1 MNEKINNLNRYLNN
15 EEIRMFKQIII
26 EALLDVIDKTELGYY
41 YNFPKISNIINTK
54 IEKIFVTGDDLAEL
68 IKIQGNTLILNKVFA
83 NINFSDKKQIIDFIS
98 KEKCIL
104 IKIKE
109 TGLKIIASKSLN
121 PNFKEA
127 LAIYFSSNQ
136 EKTKESFYD
145 RKYYTGLPF
154 MDLKEKIISSL
165 NIFVNNETL
174 AQTLSL
180 GDLNLSNKVDQIS
193 NHHGTLKTIVKYLDR
208 INMIQLKISNCNL
221 RYAQTENLYYQVL
234 NKINNLRKENID
246 IEKLIEEIYDM
257 NYDKLNLDKETQ
269 KKLIS
274 TIRIYDL
281 YNISSSEKEK
291 ILNDPFN
298 YKNENKNFIEKL
310 KIILEQIKEETSK
323 TLMLLDKEYIKLND
337 YIVNNL
343 LSKYLKNQKHIEE
356 EKLVNIFQNFEY
368 EIDDYY
374 SYLEKSK
381 ATKKLKKKL
390 GKNQ

>member
-26 EALLDVIDKTELGYY
+26 EALLDVTDKTELGYY
-41 YNFPKISNIINTK
+41 YNFSKISNIINTK

-154 MDLKEKIISSL
+154 MDLKEKIINSL

-246 IEKLIEEIYDM
+246 IEKLIE
-257 NYDKLNLDKETQ
+257 
-269 KKLIS
+269 
-274 TIRIYDL
+274 
-281 YNISSSEKEK
+281 
-291 ILNDPFN
+291 
-298 YKNENKNFIEKL
+298 
-310 KIILEQIKEETSK
+310 
-323 TLMLLDKEYIKLND
+323 
-337 YIVNNL
+337 
-343 LSKYLKNQKHIEE
+343 
-356 EKLVNIFQNFEY
+356 
-368 EIDDYY
+368 
-374 SYLEKSK
+374 
-381 ATKKLKKKL
+381 
-390 GKNQ
+390 

>member
-26 EALLDVIDKTELGYY
+26 EALLDVTDKTELGYY
-41 YNFPKISNIINTK
+41 YNFSKISNIINTK

-180 GDLNLSNKVDQIS
+180 GDLNLSNKIDQIS

-246 IEKLIEEIYDM
+246 IEKLIEEIYNM

-323 TLMLLDKEYIKLND
+323 TLILLDKEYIKLND

-343 LSKYLKNQKHIEE
+343 LSKYLKNQKTTEE
-356 EKLVNIFQNFEY
+356 ELINIFQNFEY
-368 EIDDYY
+368 EIDDDY

-381 ATKKLKKKL
+381 VTKKLKKKL

>member
-1 MNEKINNLNRYLNN
+1 MDEKINNLNHYLNN

-26 EALLDVIDKTELGYY
+26 EALLDVTDKTELGYY
-41 YNFPKISNIINTK
+41 YNFSKISNIINTK

-83 NINFSDKKQIIDFIS
+83 NINFSDKKQILDFIS

-109 TGLKIIASKSLN
+109 AGLKIIASKSLN

-193 NHHGTLKTIVKYLDR
+193 NHHGTLKTIVKCLDR

-246 IEKLIEEIYDM
+246 IEKLIEEIYNM

-281 YNISSSEKEK
+281 YNVSSSEK

-298 YKNENKNFIEKL
+298 YKNENFIEKL

-323 TLMLLDKEYIKLND
+323 ALMLLDKEYIKLND

-368 EIDDYY
+368 EIDDDY

-390 GKNQ
+390 EKNQ

>member
-1 MNEKINNLNRYLNN
+1 MDKKINNLNHYLNN

-26 EALLDVIDKTELGYY
+26 EALLDVTDKTELGYY
-41 YNFPKISNIINTK
+41 YNFSKISNIINTK

-83 NINFSDKKQIIDFIS
+83 NINFSDKKQILDFIS

-109 TGLKIIASKSLN
+109 AGLKIIASKSLN

-136 EKTKESFYD
+136 GKTKESFYD

-180 GDLNLSNKVDQIS
+180 GDLNLSNKIDQIS

-246 IEKLIEEIYDM
+246 IEKLIEEIYNM

-281 YNISSSEKEK
+281 YNVSSSEK

-298 YKNENKNFIEKL
+298 YKNENFIEKL

-323 TLMLLDKEYIKLND
+323 ALMLLDKEYIKLND

-368 EIDDYY
+368 EIDDDY

-390 GKNQ
+390 EKNQ

>member
-26 EALLDVIDKTELGYY
+26 EALLDVTDKTELGYY
-41 YNFPKISNIINTK
+41 YNFSKISNIINTK

-136 EKTKESFYD
+136 EKAKESFYD

-180 GDLNLSNKVDQIS
+180 GDLNLSNKIDQIS

-208 INMIQLKISNCNL
+208 INIIQLKISNCNL

-246 IEKLIEEIYDM
+246 IEKLIEEIYNM

-323 TLMLLDKEYIKLND
+323 TLILLDKEYIKLND

-343 LSKYLKNQKHIEE
+343 LSKYLKNQKTTEE
-356 EKLVNIFQNFEY
+356 ELINIFQNFEY
-368 EIDDYY
+368 EIDDDY

-381 ATKKLKKKL
+381 VTKKLKKKL

>member
-26 EALLDVIDKTELGYY
+26 EALLDVTDKTELGYY

-154 MDLKEKIISSL
+154 MDLKEKIINSL

-274 TIRIYDL
+274 IIRIYDL

-310 KIILEQIKEETSK
+310 KVILEQIKEETSK
-323 TLMLLDKEYIKLND
+323 TLILLDKEYIKLND

-343 LSKYLKNQKHIEE
+343 LSKYLKNQKTTEE
-356 EKLVNIFQNFEY
+356 ELINIFQNFEY
-368 EIDDYY
+368 EIDDDY

-381 ATKKLKKKL
+381 VTKKLKKKL

>member
-26 EALLDVIDKTELGYY
+26 EALLDVTDKTELGYY
-41 YNFPKISNIINTK
+41 YNFSKISNIINTK

-154 MDLKEKIISSL
+154 MDLKEKIINSL

-310 KIILEQIKEETSK
+310 KVILEQIKEETSK
-323 TLMLLDKEYIKLND
+323 TLILLDKEYIKLND

-343 LSKYLKNQKHIEE
+343 LSKYLKNQKTTEE
-356 EKLVNIFQNFEY
+356 ELINIFQNFEY
-368 EIDDYY
+368 EIDDDY

-381 ATKKLKKKL
+381 VTKKLKKKL

>member
-1 MNEKINNLNRYLNN
+1 MDEKINNLNHYLNN

-26 EALLDVIDKTELGYY
+26 EALLDVTDKTELGYY
-41 YNFPKISNIINTK
+41 YNFSKISNIINTK

-83 NINFSDKKQIIDFIS
+83 NINFSDKKQILDFIS

-109 TGLKIIASKSLN
+109 AGLKTIASKSLN

-136 EKTKESFYD
+136 EKTKKSFYD

-180 GDLNLSNKVDQIS
+180 GDLNLSNKIDQIS

-246 IEKLIEEIYDM
+246 IEKLIEEIYNM

-281 YNISSSEKEK
+281 YNLSSSEK

-298 YKNENKNFIEKL
+298 YKNENFIEKL

-323 TLMLLDKEYIKLND
+323 ALMLLDKEYIKLND

-368 EIDDYY
+368 EIDDDY

-390 GKNQ
+390 EKNQ

>member
-1 MNEKINNLNRYLNN
+1 M
-15 EEIRMFKQIII
+15 
-26 EALLDVIDKTELGYY
+26 
-41 YNFPKISNIINTK
+41 
-54 IEKIFVTGDDLAEL
+54 
-68 IKIQGNTLILNKVFA
+68 
-83 NINFSDKKQIIDFIS
+83 
-98 KEKCIL
+98 
-104 IKIKE
+104 
-109 TGLKIIASKSLN
+109 N

-298 YKNENKNFIEKL
+298 YKNA
-310 KIILEQIKEETSK
+310 S
-323 TLMLLDKEYIKLND
+323 
-337 YIVNNL
+337 
-343 LSKYLKNQKHIEE
+343 
-356 EKLVNIFQNFEY
+356 
-368 EIDDYY
+368 
-374 SYLEKSK
+374 
-381 ATKKLKKKL
+381 
-390 GKNQ
+390 

>member
-1 MNEKINNLNRYLNN
+1 
-15 EEIRMFKQIII
+15 
-26 EALLDVIDKTELGYY
+26 
-41 YNFPKISNIINTK
+41 
-54 IEKIFVTGDDLAEL
+54 
-68 IKIQGNTLILNKVFA
+68 
-83 NINFSDKKQIIDFIS
+83 
-98 KEKCIL
+98 
-104 IKIKE
+104 
-109 TGLKIIASKSLN
+109 
-121 PNFKEA
+121 
-127 LAIYFSSNQ
+127 
-136 EKTKESFYD
+136 
-145 RKYYTGLPF
+145 

-323 TLMLLDKEYIKLND
+323 TLILLDKEYIKLND

-343 LSKYLKNQKHIEE
+343 LSKYLKNQKTTEE
-356 EKLVNIFQNFEY
+356 ELINIFQNFEY
-368 EIDDYY
+368 EIDDDY

>member
-1 MNEKINNLNRYLNN
+1 
-15 EEIRMFKQIII
+15 
-26 EALLDVIDKTELGYY
+26 
-41 YNFPKISNIINTK
+41 
-54 IEKIFVTGDDLAEL
+54 
-68 IKIQGNTLILNKVFA
+68 
-83 NINFSDKKQIIDFIS
+83 
-98 KEKCIL
+98 
-104 IKIKE
+104 
-109 TGLKIIASKSLN
+109 
-121 PNFKEA
+121 
-127 LAIYFSSNQ
+127 
-136 EKTKESFYD
+136 
-145 RKYYTGLPF
+145 
-154 MDLKEKIISSL
+154 
-165 NIFVNNETL
+165 
-174 AQTLSL
+174 
-180 GDLNLSNKVDQIS
+180 
-193 NHHGTLKTIVKYLDR
+193 
-208 INMIQLKISNCNL
+208 MIQLKISNCNL
-221 RYAQTENLYYQVL
+221 RYTQTENLYYQVL
-234 NKINNLRKENID
+234 NKINNLRKEKID

-281 YNISSSEKEK
+281 YNVSSSEK

-323 TLMLLDKEYIKLND
+323 TLILLDKEYIKLND
-337 YIVNNL
+337 YIINNL

-368 EIDDYY
+368 EIDNDY

>member
-26 EALLDVIDKTELGYY
+26 EALLDVTDKTELGYY
-41 YNFPKISNIINTK
+41 YNFSKISNIINTK

-154 MDLKEKIISSL
+154 MDLKEKIINSL

-208 INMIQLKISNCNL
+208 INIIQLKISNCNL

-246 IEKLIEEIYDM
+246 IEKLIEEIYNM

-323 TLMLLDKEYIKLND
+323 TLILLDKEYIKLND

-343 LSKYLKNQKHIEE
+343 LSKYLKNQKTTEE
-356 EKLVNIFQNFEY
+356 ELINIFQNFEY
-368 EIDDYY
+368 EIDDDY

-381 ATKKLKKKL
+381 VTKKLKKKL

>member
-26 EALLDVIDKTELGYY
+26 EALLDVTDKTELGYY
-41 YNFPKISNIINTK
+41 YNFSKISNIINTK

-68 IKIQGNTLILNKVFA
+68 TKIQGNTLILNKVFA

-180 GDLNLSNKVDQIS
+180 GDLNLSNKIDQIS

-246 IEKLIEEIYDM
+246 IEKLIEEIYNM

-281 YNISSSEKEK
+281 YNVSSSEKEK

-323 TLMLLDKEYIKLND
+323 ALMLLDKEYIKLND

-356 EKLVNIFQNFEY
+356 EKLINIFQNFEY
-368 EIDDYY
+368 EIDDDY

-381 ATKKLKKKL
+381 VTKKLKKKL

>member
-26 EALLDVIDKTELGYY
+26 EALLDVTDKTELGYY
-41 YNFPKISNIINTK
+41 YNFSKISNIINTK

-136 EKTKESFYD
+136 EKAKESFYD

-180 GDLNLSNKVDQIS
+180 GDLNLSNKIDQIS

-246 IEKLIEEIYDM
+246 IEKLIEEIYNM

-298 YKNENKNFIEKL
+298 YTNENKNFIEKL

-323 TLMLLDKEYIKLND
+323 TLILLDKEYIKLND

-343 LSKYLKNQKHIEE
+343 LSKYLKNQKTTEE
-356 EKLVNIFQNFEY
+356 ELINIFQNFEY
-368 EIDDYY
+368 EIDDDY

-381 ATKKLKKKL
+381 VTKKLKKKL

>member
-26 EALLDVIDKTELGYY
+26 EALLDVTDKTELGYY
-41 YNFPKISNIINTK
+41 YNFSKISNIINTK

-68 IKIQGNTLILNKVFA
+68 TKIQGNTLILNKVFA

-180 GDLNLSNKVDQIS
+180 GDLNLSNKIDQIS

-246 IEKLIEEIYDM
+246 IEKLIEEIYNM

-323 TLMLLDKEYIKLND
+323 TLILLDKEYIKLND

-343 LSKYLKNQKHIEE
+343 LSKYLKNQKTTEE
-356 EKLVNIFQNFEY
+356 ELINIFQNFEY
-368 EIDDYY
+368 EIDDDY

>member
-1 MNEKINNLNRYLNN
+1 MDEKINNLNHYLNN

-26 EALLDVIDKTELGYY
+26 EALLDVTDKTELGYY
-41 YNFPKISNIINTK
+41 YNFSKISNIINTK

-83 NINFSDKKQIIDFIS
+83 NINFSDKKQILDFIS

-109 TGLKIIASKSLN
+109 AGLKIIASKSLN

-136 EKTKESFYD
+136 EKTKKSFYD

-246 IEKLIEEIYDM
+246 IEKLIEEIYNM

-281 YNISSSEKEK
+281 YNVSSSEK

-298 YKNENKNFIEKL
+298 YKNENFIEKL

-323 TLMLLDKEYIKLND
+323 ALMLLDKEYIKLND

-368 EIDDYY
+368 EIDDDY

-390 GKNQ
+390 YKI

>member
-26 EALLDVIDKTELGYY
+26 EALLDVTDKTELGYY

-54 IEKIFVTGDDLAEL
+54 IEKIFVTGDDLGEL

-83 NINFSDKKQIIDFIS
+83 NINFSDKKQILDFIS

-109 TGLKIIASKSLN
+109 AGLKIIASKSLN

-165 NIFVNNETL
+165 NLFVNNETL

-193 NHHGTLKTIVKYLDR
+193 NHHGTLKMIVKYLDR

-246 IEKLIEEIYDM
+246 TEKLIEEIYDM

-281 YNISSSEKEK
+281 YNISSSEK

-310 KIILEQIKEETSK
+310 QIILEQIKEETSK
-323 TLMLLDKEYIKLND
+323 ALMLLDKEYIKLND

-368 EIDDYY
+368 EIDDDY

-390 GKNQ
+390 EKNQ

>member
-26 EALLDVIDKTELGYY
+26 EALLDVTDKTELGYY
-41 YNFPKISNIINTK
+41 YNFSKISNIINTK

-154 MDLKEKIISSL
+154 MDLKEKIINSL

-274 TIRIYDL
+274 IIRIYDL

-310 KIILEQIKEETSK
+310 KVILEQIKEETSK
-323 TLMLLDKEYIKLND
+323 TLILLDKEYIKLND

-343 LSKYLKNQKHIEE
+343 LSKYLKNQKTTEE
-356 EKLVNIFQNFEY
+356 ELINIFQNFEY
-368 EIDDYY
+368 EIDDDY

-381 ATKKLKKKL
+381 VTKKLKKKL

>member
-26 EALLDVIDKTELGYY
+26 EALLDVTDKTELGYY
-41 YNFPKISNIINTK
+41 YNFSKISNIINTK

-154 MDLKEKIISSL
+154 MDLKEKIINSL

-274 TIRIYDL
+274 IIRIYDL

-310 KIILEQIKEETSK
+310 KVILEQIKEETSK
-323 TLMLLDKEYIKLND
+323 TLILLDKEYIKLND

-343 LSKYLKNQKHIEE
+343 LSKYLKNQKTTEE
-356 EKLVNIFQNFEY
+356 ELINIFQNFEY
-368 EIDDYY
+368 EIDDDY

>member
-54 IEKIFVTGDDLAEL
+54 IEKIFVTGDDLVEL
-68 IKIQGNTLILNKVFA
+68 IKNQGNILILNKVFA
-83 NINFSDKKQIIDFIS
+83 NINFSDKKQILDFIS

-109 TGLKIIASKSLN
+109 VGLKIIASKSLN

-281 YNISSSEKEK
+281 YNISSSEK

-368 EIDDYY
+368 EIDDDY

>member
-26 EALLDVIDKTELGYY
+26 EALLDVTDKTELGYY

-83 NINFSDKKQIIDFIS
+83 NINFSDKKQILDFIS

-127 LAIYFSSNQ
+127 LAIYFSSDQ
-136 EKTKESFYD
+136 EKAKESFYD

-180 GDLNLSNKVDQIS
+180 GDLNLSNKIDQIS

-246 IEKLIEEIYDM
+246 IEKLIEEIYNM

-281 YNISSSEKEK
+281 YNISSSEK

-310 KIILEQIKEETSK
+310 KIILEQTKEETSK

-343 LSKYLKNQKHIEE
+343 LSKYLKNQKTTEE
-356 EKLVNIFQNFEY
+356 ELVNIFQNFEY
-368 EIDDYY
+368 EIDDDY

-381 ATKKLKKKL
+381 VTKKLKKKL

>member
-26 EALLDVIDKTELGYY
+26 EALLDVTDKTELGYY
-41 YNFPKISNIINTK
+41 YNFSKISNIINTK

-208 INMIQLKISNCNL
+208 INIIQLKISNCNL

-246 IEKLIEEIYDM
+246 IEKLIEEIYNM

-310 KIILEQIKEETSK
+310 KVILEQIKEETSK
-323 TLMLLDKEYIKLND
+323 TLILLDKEYIKLND

-343 LSKYLKNQKHIEE
+343 LSKYLKNQKTTEE
-356 EKLVNIFQNFEY
+356 ELINIFQNFEY
-368 EIDDYY
+368 EIDDDY

-381 ATKKLKKKL
+381 VTKKLKKKL

>member
-26 EALLDVIDKTELGYY
+26 EALLDVTDKTELGYY

-193 NHHGTLKTIVKYLDR
+193 NHHGTLKMIVKYLDR

-310 KIILEQIKEETSK
+310 KVILEQIKEETSK
-323 TLMLLDKEYIKLND
+323 TLILLDKEYIKLND

-343 LSKYLKNQKHIEE
+343 LSKYLKNQKTTEE
-356 EKLVNIFQNFEY
+356 ELINIFQNFEY
-368 EIDDYY
+368 EIDDDY

>member
-26 EALLDVIDKTELGYY
+26 EALLDVTDKTELGYY
-41 YNFPKISNIINTK
+41 YNFSKISNIINTK

-136 EKTKESFYD
+136 EKAKESFYD

-180 GDLNLSNKVDQIS
+180 GDLNLSNKIDQIS

-323 TLMLLDKEYIKLND
+323 TLILLDKEYIKLND

-343 LSKYLKNQKHIEE
+343 LSKYLKNQKTTEE
-356 EKLVNIFQNFEY
+356 ELINIFQNFEY
-368 EIDDYY
+368 EIDDDY

-381 ATKKLKKKL
+381 VTKKLKKKL